1 MRIDDNGCQRVG
13 PEGPTL
19 LVLHIEVEVQ
29 ADITSSFDVESVPH
43 FILLRVYPPLL
54 HIRPPS
60 CVRVPV

>member
-1 MRIDDNGCQRVG
+1 MVVKELAQKD
-13 PEGPTL
+13 PTL